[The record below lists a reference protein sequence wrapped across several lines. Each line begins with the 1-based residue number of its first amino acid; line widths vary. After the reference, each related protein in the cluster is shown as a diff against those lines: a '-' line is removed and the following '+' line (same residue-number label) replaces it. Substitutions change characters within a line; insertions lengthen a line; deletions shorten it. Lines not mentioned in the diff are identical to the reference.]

1 MFSIKR
7 YLKLLWFITCLLAFS
22 TTFAQY
28 DYYYYGNGQK
38 IPLLLSPNKVNIKF
52 TPGMTPGDIYNF
64 ILSDDALNPNLGPYP
79 FMDGYFILYVLPGN
93 DIKTLIQRLR
103 NRQEVEMANPGY
115 LTTDSMALMVT
126 DRFVVQFYEW
136 VPRSTIDSLNAL
148 HGAIII
154 DSLSPEVPNLFLL
167 KLTGDIDKDVL
178 VTANQY
184 YEEPTTDYSH
194 PDFIAI
200 ICMEFCDYIPGDL
213 DGDSSITVSDIV
225 YLINY
230 LFKFGPPP
238 FPFSEIADANCNGRI
253 SLTDIVYLINY
264 LVREGPKPEKCFL
277 YSKFIRRSGLSF

>member
-103 NRQEVEMANPGY
+103 NRQEVEMTNPGY

-148 HGAIII
+148 HGAVIIN
-154 DSLSPEVPNLFLL
+154 SNPHLPELNF
-167 KLTGDIDKDVL
+167 
-178 VTANQY
+178 Y
-184 YEEPTTDYSH
+184 
-194 PDFIAI
+194 
-200 ICMEFCDYIPGDL
+200 
-213 DGDSSITVSDIV
+213 
-225 YLINY
+225 
-230 LFKFGPPP
+230 
-238 FPFSEIADANCNGRI
+238 
-253 SLTDIVYLINY
+253 
-264 LVREGPKPEKCFL
+264 
-277 YSKFIRRSGLSF
+277 GL